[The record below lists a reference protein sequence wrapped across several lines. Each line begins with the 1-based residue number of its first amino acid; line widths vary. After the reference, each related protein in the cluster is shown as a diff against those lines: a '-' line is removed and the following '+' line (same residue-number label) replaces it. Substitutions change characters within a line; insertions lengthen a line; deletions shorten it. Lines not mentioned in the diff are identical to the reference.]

1 LVRHEQG
8 AAFAAGGYARAS
20 GQPGVAIATS
30 GPGATN
36 LVTGIADA
44 KMDGVPLV
52 CLTGQVR
59 QAVIGTD
66 AFQETDVVGLT
77 LPVTKWNCMITDIRD
92 IPRLFAQAFY
102 VARTGRPGPVFVPA
116 VLRLAD
122 RREVA
127 EMPTSTGTLRRME
140 RVGNLEFTL
149 GGEMLTLG
157 AFVEYGTQRIE
168 SLFVPFAD
176 LTTGEE
182 TYDAGRYLDIEPTA
196 SGLYTIDFNYAYNPN
211 CAYSDLY
218 ECPFPPPSNRLK
230 VAIQAGEKAPGA

>member
-1 LVRHEQG
+1 MPVRSIT
-8 AAFAAGGYARAS
+8 ATWRTPLATALLPVLAGLLA
-20 GQPGVAIATS
+20 VACSS
-30 GPGATN
+30 GPSAPDGSAP
-36 LVTGIADA
+36 LEEIADWREA
-44 KMDGVPLV
+44 
-52 CLTGQVR
+52 R
-59 QAVIGTD
+59 N
-66 AFQETDVVGLT
+66 E
-77 LPVTKWNCMITDIRD
+77 
-92 IPRLFAQAFY
+92 LFAEDASI
-102 VARTGRPGPVFVPA
+102 VPVERREALLPIPYYPPDLGYRVPA

-182 TYDAGRYLDIEPTA
+182 AYDAGRYLDIEPTA